1 MRVLFLKDIL
11 FTNKA
16 YLEKKNC
23 FLNSDYF
30 LSGRI
35 SLSWIKYA
43 FNFLQQYCFKTSSN
57 FKLKIIVMICITS
70 TSYLRHQ
77 GILLKVFT

>member
-1 MRVLFLKDIL
+1 MFHFQFILESYEGSIFKRYSLHKQGLFR
-11 FTNKA
+11 
-16 YLEKKNC
+16 KKI

-43 FNFLQQYCFKTSSN
+43 FNFLKQQYCFKTSSN
-57 FKLKIIVMICITS
+57 FKLKHYCDNLY
-70 TSYLRHQ
+70 YL
-77 GILLKVFT
+77 